1 MTDKQFINLPAWGE
15 DYPTVYSIRNITNGK
30 IYVGQTANYYNRI
43 STHLSALKAGRHQCK
58 EMQSDYDKGD
68 KFIVGTLY
76 KIEYSLSDESLL
88 AKEWEYINELGAVE
102 YGYNRINKMPEA
114 VSNNNGQYFTHQQVF
129 EKADHDLGISVEELR
144 KDRRLLMRKSC
155 ELREME
161 YRINAETLKLQ
172 EKIAKNVDIFMRRT
186 EIKK

>member
-30 IYVGQTANYYNRI
+30 IYVGQTTNYYHRI
-43 STHLSALKAGRHQCK
+43 SNHLSALKSSTHQCK

-88 AKEWEYINELGAVE
+88 AKEWEYINELGAID

-114 VSNNNGQYFTHQQVF
+114 VSNNKGQYFTHQQVF
-129 EKADHDLGISVEELR
+129 EKEDHDLSISAEKLR
-144 KDRRLLMRKSC
+144 KDRKLLMRKSR
-155 ELREME
+155 ELNERES
-161 YRINAETLKLQ
+161 RINAETLKLQ

-186 EIKK
+186 EIAK